1 MLEGQDDQSC
11 LVPGISESFQKRYFY
26 YINKLSPITL
36 LLSIWCFVSNAAV
49 IIALLRSGIK
59 SIRPGLLMLCS
70 LSFTDL
76 FRSAVVSLTIC
87 VFRLKHL
94 LNSQVCQ
101 VYSEMET
108 MPLLSASVINFIC
121 TILNLTIISIDRY
134 LAVKSFSQYKFL
146 VTWHRAL
153 VACAAVWVLS
163 ITAGIVRELSGKE
176 SMLTNVLLPA
186 ISIPSAAVITILQIM
201 TIRLLRRHNRDLA
214 GMMEESNEANPVDTV
229 NAAIERRLSKI
240 TTYVVGVLALIFIP
254 FGVTNFI
261 TVVSKTN
268 YTELLRPVLTPL
280 FILWSIINPV
290 LYYRGNENVKQGV
303 LGLVKLV
310 KCKQE
315 VVS

>member
-1 MLEGQDDQSC
+1 MSC
-11 LVPGISESFQKRYFY
+11 SRDFRVISEA
-26 YINKLSPITL
+26 L
-36 LLSIWCFVSNAAV
+36 LLVLSIWCFVSNAAV
-49 IIALLRSGIK
+49 IIVLLRSGIK

-70 LSFTDL
+70 LSLTDL

-94 LNSQVCQ
+94 LKSQVCQ
-101 VYSEMET
+101 VYSKLET

-134 LAVKSFSQYKFL
+134 LAVKSFSHYKFL
-146 VTWHRAL
+146 VTWRRTF
-153 VACAAVWVLS
+153 VACAAVWMLS
-163 ITAGIVRELSGKE
+163 ITAGIVRELSGRE
-176 SMLTNVLLPA
+176 SKLTNVLLPA
-186 ISIPSAAVITILQIM
+186 ISIPLAAIITILQVM
-201 TIRLLRRHNRDLA
+201 TILLLRCHNRDLA
-214 GMMEESNEANPVDTV
+214 GMMEERNEANPVDTV

-240 TTYVVGVLALIFIP
+240 TTYVVGVLAFIFIP
-254 FGVTNFI
+254 FGVINFI

-290 LYYRGNENVKQGV
+290 LYYRGNESVKRGI
-303 LGLVKLV
+303 LGLIKLIS
-310 KCKQE
+310 CKQA

>member
-1 MLEGQDDQSC
+1 MLEGQDDESC
-11 LVPGISESFQKRYFY
+11 LVPGISVSFQKRYFY
-26 YINKLSPITL
+26 YINKLSPTTL
-36 LLSIWCFVSNAAV
+36 VLSIWCFVSNAAV
-49 IIALLRSGIK
+49 IIVLLRSGIK

-70 LSFTDL
+70 LSLTDL

-101 VYSEMET
+101 VYSEMGT

-134 LAVKSFSQYKFL
+134 LAVKSFSHYKFL
-146 VTWHRAL
+146 VTWRRAF

-163 ITAGIVRELSGKE
+163 ITAEIGRESK
-176 SMLTNVLLPA
+176 LTNVLLPA
-186 ISIPSAAVITILQIM
+186 IAIPLAAINTILQVM
-201 TIRLLRRHNRDLA
+201 TIPLLRCHNKDLA

-229 NAAIERRLSKI
+229 NAATERRLSKI
-240 TTYVVGVLALIFIP
+240 TTYVVGVLAFIFIP
-254 FGVTNFI
+254 FGVINFI

-290 LYYRGNENVKQGV
+290 LYCRGNESVKRGI
-303 LGLVKLV
+303 LGLIKLIR
-310 KCKQE
+310 CKQA